1 MTETYDLNVMREQ
14 IEKMSKFNQI
24 EILRVLTR
32 NKVIVNENKNGIH
45 VNMNQLSTE
54 LLNELQTY
62 ITYVNTQE
70 TYLCNMEK
78 QKQEYE
84 NLFNSPETHS
94 TGTNTHTHTHTHTL
108 TKVHEKKNIKDNS
121 SIKDK
126 PNTLNGF
133 KHRSKK

>member
-1 MTETYDLNVMREQ
+1 MTETCDLNVMREQ
-14 IEKMSKFNQI
+14 IEKMSKFNQV
-24 EILRVLTR
+24 EILRILTR

-45 VNMNQLSTE
+45 VNMNQLSME

-84 NLFNSPETHS
+84 NLFNSPETHNTS
-94 TGTNTHTHTHTHTL
+94 TNTHTHTHTL

>member
-1 MTETYDLNVMREQ
+1 MTETYDLNVMQEQ

-24 EILRVLTR
+24 EILRILTR

-45 VNMNQLSTE
+45 VNMNQLSME

-84 NLFNSPETHS
+84 NLFNSTDS
-94 TGTNTHTHTHTHTL
+94 NNTNTHTHTL
-108 TKVHEKKNIKDNS
+108 TKVHEKKSIKDNS

>member
-1 MTETYDLNVMREQ
+1 MTETCDLNIMREQ
-14 IEKMSKFNQI
+14 IEKMSKFNQV
-24 EILRVLTR
+24 EILRILTR

-45 VNMNQLSTE
+45 VNMNQLSAD

-62 ITYVNTQE
+62 VTYVNTQE

-84 NLFNSPETHS
+84 NLFNSTDS
-94 TGTNTHTHTHTHTL
+94 NNTNTHTHTL
-108 TKVHEKKNIKDNS
+108 TKVHEKKSIKDNS